1 MLQATTNPMISLTLQ
16 DEFDAHIARQM
27 EPQFETL
34 SKTEDDELI
43 IDMTQVQ
50 FIDSCGIGAI
60 VFLYKRLKSR
70 GKKLRLLNVNG
81 QPRQLMTMLRINKVI
96 PLITSAE
103 LN

>member
-1 MLQATTNPMISLTLQ
+1 MNHTVNTANIGLTLQ
-16 DEFDAHIARQM
+16 NEFDAHLARQM
-27 EPQFETL
+27 EPDFEAL
-34 SKTEDDELI
+34 SQTDSDEMV

-70 GKKLRLLNVNG
+70 GKTLRLLNVNG
-81 QPRQLMTMLRINKVI
+81 QPRQLMKMLRIDKVI

-103 LN
+103 LG

>member
-1 MLQATTNPMISLTLQ
+1 MFASSSSVIALALQ
-16 DEFDAHIARQM
+16 DEFDAQRARELESEFDALSQTERM
-27 EPQFETL
+27 EL
-34 SKTEDDELI
+34 V

-70 GKKLRLLNVNG
+70 GRRLRLLNVNG
-81 QPRQLMTMLRINKVI
+81 QPRELMQMLRIDKVI

-103 LN
+103 LT

>member
-1 MLQATTNPMISLTLQ
+1 MQTITGTAITLSLR
-16 DEFDAHIARQM
+16 DEFDAHVARQM
-27 EPQFETL
+27 EPEFESL
-34 SKTEDDELI
+34 SQTEENELV

-70 GKKLRLLNVNG
+70 GKGLRLLNVNG
-81 QPRQLMTMLRINKVI
+81 QPRQLIQMLRIDKVI

-103 LN
+103 LQ

>member
-1 MLQATTNPMISLTLQ
+1 MLALSQPAIALSLAH
-16 DEFDAHIARQM
+16 EFDVQSARQL
-27 EPQFETL
+27 EVEFENL
-34 SKTEDDELI
+34 SNTEKNELV

-70 GKKLRLLNVNG
+70 DKNLCLLNVNG
-81 QPRQLMTMLRINKVI
+81 QPRKLMQMLRIDKVI

-103 LN
+103 LL

>member
-1 MLQATTNPMISLTLQ
+1 MTGSVITLSLH
-16 DEFDAHIARQM
+16 DEFDAHIARKL
-27 EPQFETL
+27 EPEFESL
-34 SKTEDDELI
+34 SQTEQEELV

-81 QPRQLMTMLRINKVI
+81 QPRQLMQMLRIDKVI

-103 LN
+103 LQ

>member
-1 MLQATTNPMISLTLQ
+1 MFASSSSVIALALQ
-16 DEFDAHIARQM
+16 DEFDAQRARELEGEFDVLSQTERM
-27 EPQFETL
+27 EL
-34 SKTEDDELI
+34 V

-70 GKKLRLLNVNG
+70 GRRLRLLNVNG
-81 QPRQLMTMLRINKVI
+81 QPRELMQMLRIDKVI

-103 LN
+103 LT

>member
-1 MLQATTNPMISLTLQ
+1 MFASSSSVIALALQ
-16 DEFDAHIARQM
+16 DEFDAQKARELESEFDVLSQTERM
-27 EPQFETL
+27 EL
-34 SKTEDDELI
+34 V

-70 GKKLRLLNVNG
+70 GRRLRLLNVNG
-81 QPRQLMTMLRINKVI
+81 QPRELMQMLRIDKVI

-103 LN
+103 LT

>member
-1 MLQATTNPMISLTLQ
+1 MFASSSSVIALALQ
-16 DEFDAHIARQM
+16 DEFDAQRARELESEFDVLSQTERM
-27 EPQFETL
+27 EL
-34 SKTEDDELI
+34 V

-70 GKKLRLLNVNG
+70 GRRLRLLNVNG
-81 QPRQLMTMLRINKVI
+81 QPRELMQMLRIDKVI

-103 LN
+103 LT

>member
-1 MLQATTNPMISLTLQ
+1 MQATTSPVINLSLQ

-27 EPQFETL
+27 EPEFESL
-34 SKTEDDELI
+34 SQTEKDELV

-81 QPRQLMTMLRINKVI
+81 QPRQLMQMLRIDKVI

-103 LN
+103 LQ